1 MRAKSLILLVVAL
14 GCGMVAAVAVSKA
27 VMDQG
32 AMEPEEASVEI
43 FVAVKDLPTA
53 QKLTPDVV
61 KLERWPQSRLP
72 EGALIKLEQLESK
85 FTNQS
90 IFAGEPILERKL
102 ANSRDSLST
111 NMRPGYRVFDLPSA
125 GIGYI
130 KPGDHVDV
138 VGTFKLEGSNVTES
152 QTVMRNVEV
161 FAINGVTTRDPDSK
175 QAGGSAT
182 FQLLVKESQ
191 VEALTLATKLGE
203 LRITL
208 RPFGED
214 TDGVGGKA
222 DNGETFMS
230 WVHKSEQEKSGQPT
244 PTTQSVA
251 ISLGG
256 TQKLV
261 DEPNEIV
268 IVTPNGVSRYQWTSP
283 SELPHL
289 VDENGQKNS
298 MQSINPTRQHTPG
311 NVYSGYG
318 GYTPTY
324 PTSTNSS
331 VGGAENPDYGNIH
344 GDQPNKPEPK
354 PEPKIE

>member
-1 MRAKSLILLVVAL
+1 
-14 GCGMVAAVAVSKA
+14 MVAAVAVSKA
-27 VMDQG
+27 VMDQDG
-32 AMEPEEASVEI
+32 GVPEEATIEI

-53 QKLTPDVV
+53 QKLTADVV

-72 EGALIKLEQLESK
+72 EGALVKLEQLESK
-85 FTNQS
+85 YTNQS

-138 VGTFKLEGSNVTES
+138 VGTFKLEGSNLTES

-161 FAINGVTTRDPDSK
+161 FAINGVTTRDPDAK
-175 QAGGSAT
+175 QGGGSAT

-214 TDGVGGKA
+214 ADGPGGQA
-222 DNGETFMS
+222 DNGESFLS
-230 WVHKSEQEKSGQPT
+230 WVQKSEQEKSNPPNTAATAIQNALT
-244 PTTQSVA
+244 QVLTTA
-251 ISLGG
+251 G
-256 TQKLV
+256 TQKAA
-261 DEPNEIV
+261 EPNELL
-268 IVTPNGVSRYQWTSP
+268 IVTPNGVSRYQWSSP
-283 SELPHL
+283 DELPHL
-289 VDENGQKNS
+289 VDDAEQKNS
-298 MQSINPTRQHTPG
+298 QQTLATPPPTSWQYATG

-324 PTSTNSS
+324 PTSTNSPAAGTGKAS
-331 VGGAENPDYGNIH
+331 NNSFPGN
-344 GDQPNKPEPK
+344 DEPSQPGLQ

>member
-1 MRAKSLILLVVAL
+1 
-14 GCGMVAAVAVSKA
+14 
-27 VMDQG
+27 MDQG
-32 AMEPEEASVEI
+32 EAQPEESTVEI

-53 QKLTPDVV
+53 QKLTADVV
-61 KLERWPQSRLP
+61 KLERWPQSRVP
-72 EGALIKLEQLESK
+72 EGALVKLEQLESK

-90 IFAGEPILERKL
+90 IFAREPILDRKL

-138 VGTFKLEGSNVTES
+138 VGTFRLEGSNVTES

-161 FAINGVTTRDPDSK
+161 FAINGVTTRDPDAK
-175 QAGGSAT
+175 QGGGSAT

-214 TDGVGGKA
+214 TDGSGQA
-222 DNGETFMS
+222 DNGESFMS
-230 WVHKSEQEKSGQPT
+230 WAQKTEKEKSSQANDAASVIQSALTAALGPVATQPEE
-244 PTTQSVA
+244 PEEA
-251 ISLGG
+251 
-256 TQKLV
+256 
-261 DEPNEIV
+261 PNEML
-268 IVTPNGVSRYQWTSP
+268 IVTPNGVARYQWRKDNEMP
-283 SELPHL
+283 RL
-289 VDENGQKNS
+289 VDEAGEKES
-298 MQSINPTRQHTPG
+298 KTTLTLPPPSSWPVASG

-324 PTSTNSS
+324 PTSTNMAPGG
-331 VGGAENPDYGNIH
+331 VGLPGGGQP
-344 GDQPNKPEPK
+344 GDMPGQPNPGSQPEPR
-354 PEPKIE
+354 IQ